1 MDKKHLFSRPI
12 QSFPAYQVG
21 PRNLRNPWLINYLRA
36 FGIFTLVESALQ
48 IGPICTNKPNFRK
61 SQMYVN
67 KVITTDYDKMDTW
80 SIRKNKPNSNPIQSQ
95 FKPNQSQNKPNT
107 NPNKANFRGK
117 KMLLHS
123 TIYGLRKRGL
133 IFYVKSGLASQPR
146 KGVLEIPGKYY
157 IVRFLE
163 DCENDLKTEENIAY
177 FSERCLC
184 RFVYLPGGLRGNRK
198 GPCLCEG

>member
-80 SIRKNKPNSNPIQSQ
+80 SIRKNKPNSNPI
-95 FKPNQSQNKPNT
+95 KAKT
-107 NPNKANFRGK
+107 NPIQTQTKPISEAK
-117 KMLLHS
+117 KCCCIRQFM
-123 TIYGLRKRGL
+123 
-133 IFYVKSGLASQPR
+133 
-146 KGVLEIPGKYY
+146 
-157 IVRFLE
+157 
-163 DCENDLKTEENIAY
+163 DCEREA
-177 FSERCLC
+177 
-184 RFVYLPGGLRGNRK
+184 
-198 GPCLCEG
+198 